1 MLSSHKYLQL
11 TQVGAFFMFFLSLSL
26 CLSPSLSLPCQLSR
40 QVAICDFSTNQRQ
53 ISRRV
58 RIIFTFGLANIVLDF
73 YRSSVIVIGYWTL
86 EVLVWLFE
94 GFFLFFGK
102 CFLYFTAKLSCN
114 SIEFHTINQ
123 YNIHSFN
130 QSMNQSLTALEVASA
145 SVWAK
150 AFGLGF

>member
-11 TQVGAFFMFFLSLSL
+11 TQVRAIVLTLSHSFPLFLSFSL
-26 CLSPSLSLPCQLSR
+26 SLSLPCQLSW

-58 RIIFTFGLANIVLDF
+58 RIIFTFALPNIPLDF

-94 GFFLFFGK
+94 GFFLSLGHAFFTLLQN
-102 CFLYFTAKLSCN
+102 FLAIQLNFTP
-114 SIEFHTINQ
+114 SINTTFTRSINQ
-123 YNIHSFN
+123 WISHS
-130 QSMNQSLTALEVASA
+130 LLC
-145 SVWAK
+145 VWAK